1 MKKEEMVKTNE
12 FKELVKQFMI
22 EESYGAC
29 DVKLHYEQ
37 HGLKFKP
44 RASDN
49 EIESRI
55 DYFVERVSKN
65 IV

>member
-29 DVKLHYEQ
+29 DVRLHYEQ
-37 HGLKFKP
+37 HGLVFKS
-44 RASDN
+44 RASDS
-49 EIESRI
+49 EIQTRI
-55 DYFVERVSKN
+55 EFFSNK
-65 IV
+65 